1 MSQKRMSL
9 QRATRLPWSFVSRVA
24 MRGRF
29 PTRRHHRSQ
38 FPSAVGPMFV
48 CGCQMD
54 VVAMERLT
62 RIPIGLSSWRK
73 RKGVRRE
80 KASRRH
86 GLEMVWYGMYR
97 LKNPGRSKEC

>member
-1 MSQKRMSL
+1 
-9 QRATRLPWSFVSRVA
+9 
-24 MRGRF
+24 MRSRF

-54 VVAMERLT
+54 AVAMERLT

-73 RKGVRRE
+73 RKKFGFEE
-80 KASRRH
+80 KWRVADTV
-86 GLEMVWYGMYR
+86 GNGMVWYVQVEE
-97 LKNPGRSKEC
+97 PGTK

>member
-38 FPSAVGPMFV
+38 FPSAVGPMLV
-48 CGCQMD
+48 CDCQMD
-54 VVAMERLT
+54 AVAMERLA

-73 RKGVRRE
+73 RKKFGFEE
-80 KASRRH
+80 KWRVADTV
-86 GLEMVWYGMYR
+86 GNGMYR
-97 LKNPGRSKEC
+97 LNNPGRSKEC

>member
-38 FPSAVGPMFV
+38 FPSAVGPMLV
-48 CGCQMD
+48 CDCQMD
-54 VVAMERLT
+54 AVAMERLA

-73 RKGVRRE
+73 RKKFGFEE
-80 KASRRH
+80 KWRVADTV
-86 GLEMVWYGMYR
+86 GNGWMVCTG
-97 LKNPGRSKEC
+97 

>member
-9 QRATRLPWSFVSRVA
+9 QTATRLPWSFVSRVA

-54 VVAMERLT
+54 AVAMERLT

-73 RKGVRRE
+73 RKKFGFEE
-80 KASRRH
+80 KWRVADTV
-86 GLEMVWYGMYR
+86 GNGMVWYVQVEE
-97 LKNPGRSKEC
+97 PGTK